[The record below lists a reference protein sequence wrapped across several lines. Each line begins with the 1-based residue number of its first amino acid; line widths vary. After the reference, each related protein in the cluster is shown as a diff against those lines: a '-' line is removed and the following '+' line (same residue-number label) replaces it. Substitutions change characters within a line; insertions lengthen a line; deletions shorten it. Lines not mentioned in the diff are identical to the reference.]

1 MASNLLGSIEQFD
14 LNSGNWNEY
23 VEHLEQY
30 LIANEIVDPQ
40 KKVAV
45 FLTIIGSE
53 TYSLLRNLLAPVKP
67 ATRTFE
73 DLIGELKKHLN
84 PTPIVI
90 AERYKFYDRQQKRD
104 ETLSEYMA
112 ALRKLTEHCEFG
124 GFLNEAHKYVCGLP
138 NASIRK
144 RLLAE
149 RTLDLQR
156 AIEISQG
163 LEQAQNQSDL
173 ISTNYAHTEDFTN
186 KLSQVH
192 SQRNRTPSRSCYRC
206 ACT

>member
-1 MASNLLGSIEQFD
+1 MYWHLGF
-14 LNSGNWNEY
+14 
-23 VEHLEQY
+23 
-30 LIANEIVDPQ
+30 P
-40 KKVAV
+40 
-45 FLTIIGSE
+45 
-53 TYSLLRNLLAPVKP
+53 
-67 ATRTFE
+67 
-73 DLIGELKKHLN
+73 LKKHLN

-90 AERYKFYDRQQKRD
+90 AERYKFYDRKQKRD

-124 GFLNEAHKYVCGLP
+124 GFLNEVLREKYVCGLQ

-144 RLLAE
+144 RLFAE

-173 ISTNYAHTEDFTN
+173 ISTNYAHIKTEDFTN

-206 ACT
+206 AAPDHLANVCRFKNTICNKCHIKGHLAKACRKTAKTTTN